1 MNRLSTLNPQPSTRR
16 WEITPQELYR
26 LRSALRRSADRHD
39 LDATLSAL
47 ASWALALVDAASIA
61 VALRDVPG
69 APGPAVVRAVAGRG
83 PRDGIGKPLDG
94 AARRGNAR
102 RWLWLRVPIRLEGDE
117 VGFVAARPR
126 LGQTLDEG
134 DAEVLKLVAAQAA
147 MAVAQDRADVRIAV
161 ARAREEA
168 AAAERARLAR
178 ELHDETAQRLVAI
191 GQRLDLLQ
199 MEAGAGPVG
208 RALDQVRDMVDH
220 ALVDV
225 RRISRDLR
233 PAILED
239 LGLKA
244 AVEAL
249 VADVARSGGAEVT
262 LRIEGKPRPLP
273 DRVELALFRIVQE
286 ALGNAQRHAEAGR
299 IVVRLGWGRRDV
311 LGEVADDGR
320 GLDERLDAAE
330 LVKSGGLGILGMRE
344 RAEEVGGR
352 FEIESSRGSGTVV
365 RARVPLTGGTIR
377 PDVRRR
383 RR

>member
-1 MNRLSTLNPQPSTRR
+1 VSRRSTINHQPSTRR

-39 LDATLSAL
+39 LDATLVAL
-47 ASWALALVDAASIA
+47 AGWALALVDAAAIA

-69 APGPAVVRAVAGRG
+69 GPPIVRAVAGRAG
-83 PRDGIGKPLDG
+83 RGRVGQPLDG
-94 AARRGNAR
+94 AALADRDGRAP
-102 RWLWLRVPIRLEGDE
+102 WLRVPIRLQGGE
-117 VGFVAARPR
+117 VGVVAARPR
-126 LGQTLDEG
+126 AGQALDHG

-147 MAVAQDRADVRIAV
+147 MAIAQDRADVRIAV

-178 ELHDETAQRLVAI
+178 ELHDETAQQLVAI

-199 MEAGAGPVG
+199 MEPDAGPLG
-208 RALDQVRDMVDH
+208 GALDQVRDMVDH

-239 LGLKA
+239 LGLQA

-249 VADVARSGGAEVT
+249 VADVVRSGGVEVS
-262 LRIEGKPRPLP
+262 LRVEGKPRPLP

-286 ALGNAQRHAEAGR
+286 ALGNAQRHAGPCR
-299 IVVRLGWGRRDV
+299 VVVRLVWGRRDV
-311 LGEVADDGR
+311 LAEVADDGC
-320 GLDERLDAAE
+320 GLGERLGPAGLARG
-330 LVKSGGLGILGMRE
+330 GGLGILGMRE

-352 FEIESSRGSGTVV
+352 LEIESPSGRGTIV
-365 RARVPLTGGTIR
+365 RARVPLG
-377 PDVRRR
+377 P
-383 RR
+383 